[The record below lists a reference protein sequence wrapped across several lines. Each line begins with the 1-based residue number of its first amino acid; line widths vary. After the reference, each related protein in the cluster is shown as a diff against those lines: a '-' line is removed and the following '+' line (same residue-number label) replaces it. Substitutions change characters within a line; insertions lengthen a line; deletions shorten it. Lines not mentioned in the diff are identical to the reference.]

1 MYSPSDVQVS
11 AMALASAFSKACR
24 KDFMTTR
31 MAARSAS
38 WSSPFGAGAGCA
50 DRIGWIV
57 PARTTPVV
65 TRMNPTVRD
74 RLRRRCSSLRM
85 ADSPAP
91 TGMMRRSAAFS
102 PERPRKSAGP
112 RTDHLAR
119 LAAMESWV
127 VASKARAQIVQHVA
141 PLLPLCSSRY
151 PFRFRDPLSFGLLI
165 PGLDPC
171 FDRGFREIGRIRGPG
186 GEGNQCEVVNFI
198 MINEIFVS
206 TMILNNIIYK
216 IYNLLELRI
225 LPVRRIDVLK
235 LFYKFLYMAGELD

>member
-1 MYSPSDVQVS
+1 MYSPSAVQVA

-24 KDFMTTR
+24 NDFMTAR
-31 MAARSAS
+31 MAARSAL

-50 DRIGWIV
+50 NRTGGIV
-57 PARTTPVV
+57 PASTTPVA

-74 RLRRRCSSLRM
+74 RPGRCSSLRM

-151 PFRFRDPLSFGLLI
+151 PFRFPDPLSFGLLI

-186 GEGNQCEVVNFI
+186 GEGNQCEVVYLS

-206 TMILNNIIYK
+206 TMILNSIIDQRYNI
-216 IYNLLELRI
+216 LELRI
-225 LPVRRIDVLK
+225 LLARRIEVLNH
-235 LFYKFLYMAGELD
+235 FYKFLDM